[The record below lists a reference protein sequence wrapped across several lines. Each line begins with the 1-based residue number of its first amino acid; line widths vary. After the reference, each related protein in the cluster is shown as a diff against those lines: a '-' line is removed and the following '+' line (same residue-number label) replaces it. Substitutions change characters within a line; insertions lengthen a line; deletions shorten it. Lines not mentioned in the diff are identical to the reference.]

1 MEITR
6 PLLAL
11 SILIGVVLIL
21 LSLVQFAYDVEA
33 LPAVGVQ
40 EAPASGAIA
49 GLDMEARI
57 RHLST
62 IRGRPLFHSTR
73 RAFQKPAAAPAPE
86 ASAVVRDP
94 LEHYE
99 LKGIVF
105 KRQGDSVVYLRNRQT
120 EQQYRL
126 AAGDAF
132 GQWRVVS
139 IGRSTVD
146 VTNDVQSSTLTL
158 LQR

>member
-1 MEITR
+1 MAMTR

-11 SILIGVVLIL
+11 SIMIGVMLVLLAI
-21 LSLVQFAYDVEA
+21 VQFGHDVDA
-33 LPAVGVQ
+33 LPAVDVQ
-40 EAPASGAIA
+40 EAPTLEQAAGAN
-49 GLDMEARI
+49 LEARAC
-57 RHLST
+57 HLST
-62 IRGRPLFHSTR
+62 IRSRPVFHSTR
-73 RAFQKPAAAPAPE
+73 REFQKPVATAAVEAP
-86 ASAVVRDP
+86 AVVRDP
-94 LEHYE
+94 LEDYE

-105 KRQGDSVVYLRNRQT
+105 KRRGDSVVYLRNRRT
-120 EQQYRL
+120 EEQYRL

-132 GQWRVVS
+132 GQWRIVS

>member
-1 MEITR
+1 MAITR

-11 SILIGVVLIL
+11 SITIGVMLAL
-21 LSLVQFAYDVEA
+21 LALVQFGYDVDA
-33 LPAVGVQ
+33 LPAVDAQ
-40 EAPASGAIA
+40 EAPVPEEAVDAN
-49 GLDMEARI
+49 LEARA

-62 IRGRPLFHSTR
+62 IRGRPVFHSTR
-73 RAFQKPAAAPAPE
+73 REFQKPVAATAPE
-86 ASAVVRDP
+86 APAVVRDP
-94 LEHYE
+94 LEDYE

-105 KRQGDSVVYLRNRQT
+105 KRSGDSVVYLKNRRT
-120 EQQYRL
+120 EEQYRL

-132 GQWRVVS
+132 GQWRVVT